1 MGKKP
6 TSLTGVGVILC
17 LVGLILLLPNF
28 AVHEV
33 VTTRNAEVAFLVVV
47 GIGVLLIDTFYYR
60 RR

>member
-1 MGKKP
+1 MRKA
-6 TSLTGVGVILC
+6 TSLTGVGVVLC
-17 LVGLILLLPNF
+17 LVGLYLLLPNF

-33 VTTRNAEVAFLVVV
+33 VTTRHAEISLLIVV